1 MTPDKSNARARAKE
15 NARNAKGNAKA
26 NAGVLPLRQGVGY
39 LSLSVD
45 LMKRAIFLNLILD
58 KIIQNVIGR
67 WPESM
72 TRRIFMA
79 TGMQARTFTGKVAL
93 VTGGSKGIG
102 AGIVRRLAFDGA
114 LVAFTYSSSEEKARR
129 LVREIES
136 AGGEALAL
144 KADSASAE
152 ELRGAVAKTRE
163 TFGTPDIFVSNAGI
177 LTMGTIDS
185 YSLEDFDRMVA
196 INVRA
201 AFIGIQA
208 AAREMKDGGRI
219 VVIGSNTAIRTA
231 FPGGSIYS
239 MTKAALTGLVRG
251 AAIDLAPR
259 AITVNNVQPGPT
271 ATDMTSAHMERVKP
285 FIPLK
290 RMGDVSEVAGL
301 VSYLASEEAGF
312 ITGASLTIDGGYVA

>member
-1 MTPDKSNARARAKE
+1 
-15 NARNAKGNAKA
+15 
-26 NAGVLPLRQGVGY
+26 VH
-39 LSLSVD
+39 
-45 LMKRAIFLNLILD
+45 
-58 KIIQNVIGR
+58 
-67 WPESM
+67 
-72 TRRIFMA
+72 
-79 TGMQARTFTGKVAL
+79 
-93 VTGGSKGIG
+93 
-102 AGIVRRLAFDGA
+102 
-114 LVAFTYSSSEEKARR
+114 
-129 LVREIES
+129 EIES
-136 AGGEALAL
+136 AGGKALAL

-152 ELRGAVAKTRE
+152 ELRGAVGKTTE
-163 TFGTPDIFVSNAGI
+163 TFGSPDIFVSNAGI
-177 LTMGTIDS
+177 LTRGTIDS

-208 AAREMKDGGRI
+208 AAREMRDGGRI

-271 ATDMTSAHMERVKP
+271 ATDMTSALVDLVKP
-285 FIPLK
+285 LIPLK